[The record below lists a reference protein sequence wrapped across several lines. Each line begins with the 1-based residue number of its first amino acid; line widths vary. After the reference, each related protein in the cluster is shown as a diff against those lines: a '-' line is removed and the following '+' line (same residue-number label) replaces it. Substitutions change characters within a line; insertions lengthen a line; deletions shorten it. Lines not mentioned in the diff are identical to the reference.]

1 MSFSIHSFCL
11 TFTELD
17 KSFDDD
23 DQHVGKSWNTQKQD
37 ALEAIQSI
45 MELLDK
51 DIDRINERRQQ
62 QWAFRSSVQQI
73 VSDTNHNDTCIGDD
87 SA

>member
-1 MSFSIHSFCL
+1 
-11 TFTELD
+11 
-17 KSFDDD
+17 
-23 DQHVGKSWNTQKQD
+23 
-37 ALEAIQSI
+37 
-45 MELLDK
+45 MELLEK

-73 VSDTNHNDTCIGDD
+73 VSDTDHNDTCIGDD